1 MRADLHPGDPARSEA
16 MEDEFIEKMSDKVGI
31 DKSTATKVVEF
42 LKDHADEAVAFLK
55 DSSLVDKLPF
65 GDKIKG
71 LF

>member
-1 MRADLHPGDPARSEA
+1 

-31 DKSTATKVVEF
+31 DKSTAAKVVEF
-42 LKDHADEAVAFLK
+42 LKDHADEAVSFLK
-55 DSSLVDKLPF
+55 DSSLVEKLPF